1 MGELYFKTKGLTVG
15 YNGKPLIRD
24 IEFGVERG
32 EILTL
37 IGPNGSGKSTILKS
51 VTRQL
56 KTIAGTVYLGEKDVV
71 FLFRRGGCGY
81 VGAFRPKGWRIFE
94 YDDNG
99 KLYETIH
106 RFGENEVIVKDETS
120 INSDVTKHDI
130 YGGIKDNADFC
141 SNLIVEPIVYIPEG
155 VGNPNPVYRRTISR
169 YDASYAATL
178 MELLNDKK

>member
-56 KTIAGTVYLGEKDVV
+56 KTIASERKTC
-71 FLFRRGGCGY
+71 RRSRCGKW
-81 VGAFRPKGWRIFE
+81 P
-94 YDDNG
+94 
-99 KLYETIH
+99 
-106 RFGENEVIVKDETS
+106 
-120 INSDVTKHDI
+120 
-130 YGGIKDNADFC
+130 
-141 SNLIVEPIVYIPEG
+141 
-155 VGNPNPVYRRTISR
+155 SR
-169 YDASYAATL
+169 CPSY
-178 MELLNDKK
+178 